1 MHPTR
6 SHNSSFAMT
15 DPSKIKEFPDISSKL
30 SAPTK
35 KSAFEKQ
42 KAEAEAKRV
51 REEAENA
58 AALKEF
64 QASFDDED
72 DDDGPPNS
80 LGGGKTGYGGAPPG
94 MGGVGLGG
102 GPKRHFTQLNRGTSG
117 PGTLGPVSGS
127 MGRKRGIDGSFVP
140 QQQQQSRDRGIFAYE
155 DNSGATRRAFQ
166 QDSDDED
173 ERGQSRKEEE
183 KVAPK
188 PTVQLCSLPP
198 GTTDGTIKALFP
210 ANIKVDRIQPLPPSG
225 PGSTERKSMSAIV
238 TLGKD
243 IPSNE
248 IDAAVSNLS
257 KRYLGKGYYLS
268 ISRHLSSA
276 IVGSSL
282 YNATNVS
289 STLPFGAKTL
299 ATAPTTMPLGRVP
312 PPGARIAP
320 PASLTGGSDQLK
332 GSAIA
337 SVGVS
342 PPTDIRQL
350 RLINKTIESILT
362 HGEEFEAVLMSQKN
376 VQEEEKWAWLW
387 DPRSVGGV
395 YYRWR
400 LWSIKSRAIE
410 EEDLTNRVGEAPP
423 EILFEDETPWQEPSQ
438 RPRYEFTGYVDEFVS
453 DPEYDASEEEA
464 SDDETAAQKRNGGI
478 DIGLGEPTHAQYL
491 NPLQKAKFTHLL
503 ARLPTSTARLRR
515 GDVARVTNFAI
526 CHAGAGAEEVVHML
540 MQNIDQPYSLTD
552 ASLANRQSADYGYGP
567 YHSDSENGTQSESDY
582 EPDMVAKSIEPS
594 STSMQISSDSP
605 PEQADSALKEKE
617 DDTPARLIALYVVS
631 DILSSCATAGV
642 KNAWKYKPLIE
653 AAMKEHKIF
662 ERLGRVEKDK
672 EWGRIKAERW
682 RNSVMHLLG
691 IWEGWNVFSV
701 GVPAKFEEVFKNPPL
716 TPEEAKKAREKEERE
731 KKAERAKKG
740 KWKSMKG
747 SGLKSD
753 ELEVDRRKPLG
764 QEWVSKPKIVKVS
777 KKESTSTSV
786 DVDMEEGEIDGGT
799 MEVDS
804 DPVASIPAIRT
815 EAKPAAK
822 VSIPAPSPKP
832 PQPKPTNTSG
842 IPGLGLM
849 TVEERGASQGAD
861 EKKVVGIS
869 IGQVR
874 VQVPATSQ
882 SQPKLLVSKGANR
895 PRAVDMFADSDEE

>member
-1 MHPTR
+1 
-6 SHNSSFAMT
+6 MT

-42 KAEAEAKRV
+42 KAEAEAKRI

-64 QASFDDED
+64 QASFEDEED
-72 DDDGPPNS
+72 DDGSANPLNAGRPGN
-80 LGGGKTGYGGAPPG
+80 GGYGGAPSG

-102 GPKRHFTQLNRGTSG
+102 GPKRHFTQSNRGNSG
-117 PGTLGPVSGS
+117 PGTLGPVPGS
-127 MGRKRGIDGSFVP
+127 LARKRGNDGSFVP
-140 QQQQQSRDRGIFAYE
+140 QQQRERGIFAYE
-155 DNSGATRRAFQ
+155 DSSGGGSRRAFQ

-173 ERGQSRKEEE
+173 GRGPSRKEEE
-183 KVAPK
+183 KTTPK
-188 PTVQLCSLPP
+188 PTVQLSSLPP
-198 GTTDGTIKALFP
+198 GTTDATVKALFP
-210 ANIKVDRIQPLPPSG
+210 PNIKVDRIQPLPPSG
-225 PGSTERKSMSAIV
+225 PGSVERKSMSAIV

-248 IDAAVSNLS
+248 IDSAVSALS
-257 KRYLGKGYYLS
+257 KKYLGKGYYLS

-276 IVGSSL
+276 VVGSSI
-282 YNATNVS
+282 YNA
-289 STLPFGAKTL
+289 STANTSLPFGAKTL
-299 ATAPTTMPLGRVP
+299 ATAPATSTLGRVP
-312 PPGARIAP
+312 PPGFRPGIAP
-320 PASLTGGSDQLK
+320 PASLTGGSDPSK
-332 GSAIA
+332 SSTIA
-337 SVGVS
+337 SVSVS

-350 RLINKTIESILT
+350 KLINKTIESILT
-362 HGEEFEAVLMSQKN
+362 HGEEFEAVLMSQQN
-376 VQEEEKWAWLW
+376 VREDEKWAWLW

-400 LWSIKSRAIE
+400 LWSIKSKAIE

-423 EILFEDETPWQEPSQ
+423 EMLFEDETPWQEPSQ
-438 RPRYEFTGYVDEFVS
+438 RPRYEFTGFVDEFVS

-464 SDDETAAQKRNGGI
+464 SDDEAAAQKRNGGI
-478 DIGLGEPTHAQYL
+478 NIGLGEPTHAQYL

-552 ASLANRQSADYGYGP
+552 ANLANRQSADYGYGP
-567 YHSDSENGTQSESDY
+567 YHSDSGNGSHSESDY
-582 EPDMVAKSIEPS
+582 EPEVVVKSIEPS
-594 STSMQISSDSP
+594 STSMQPSSDSP
-605 PEQADSALKEKE
+605 REPADSAMKEKE

-672 EWGRIKAERW
+672 GWGRIKAERW

-701 GVPAKFEEVFKNPPL
+701 GVPEKFEEAFKNPPL
-716 TPEEAKKAREKEERE
+716 TPEEAKEAKEKEERE
-731 KKAERAKKG
+731 KKAERARKG
-740 KWKSMKG
+740 KWKSMKS
-747 SGLKSD
+747 SGQKRS
-753 ELEVDRRKPLG
+753 EEPEVDRSKPLG
-764 QEWVSKPKIVKVS
+764 QEWTSVPKKTP
-777 KKESTSTSV
+777 KKESRSAIL
-786 DVDMEEGEIDGGT
+786 DEEMEEGEIDGGP
-799 MEVDS
+799 METDS
-804 DPVASIPAIRT
+804 DPVAVVT
-815 EAKPAAK
+815 MTAKPTMSIFTPAK
-822 VSIPAPSPKP
+822 VEPAP
-832 PQPKPTNTSG
+832 TLASG
-842 IPGLGLM
+842 IPGLGAL
-849 TVEERGASQGAD
+849 TAVERSQNKEVD
-861 EKKVVGIS
+861 EQKTVGIT
-869 IGQVR
+869 IGQV
-874 VQVPATSQ
+874 QAQ
-882 SQPKLLVSKGANR
+882 SQPQPTPKMLVSKGSNR

>member
-1 MHPTR
+1 
-6 SHNSSFAMT
+6 MT

-42 KAEAEAKRV
+42 KAEAEAKRI

-72 DDDGPPNS
+72 DDDGPPNALNGFRS
-80 LGGGKTGYGGAPPG
+80 GYGGPPSG
-94 MGGVGLGG
+94 MGGAGLLGG

-117 PGTLGPVSGS
+117 PGTLGPVPGS
-127 MGRKRGIDGSFVP
+127 MARKRGIDGSFIP
-140 QQQQQSRDRGIFAYE
+140 QQQQQRERGIFAYD
-155 DNSGATRRAFQ
+155 DNSGGPRRAFQ

-173 ERGQSRKEEE
+173 DRGQSRKEEE
-183 KVAPK
+183 KAVPK
-188 PTVQLCSLPP
+188 PTVQLTSLPP
-198 GTTDGTIKALFP
+198 GTTDATIKALFP
-210 ANIKVDRIQPLPPSG
+210 SNIKVDRIQPLPPSA
-225 PGSTERKSMSAIV
+225 PGSVERRSMSAIV

-248 IDAAVSNLS
+248 IDAVVNTLS
-257 KRYLGKGYYLS
+257 KRYMGKGYHLS

-276 IVGSSL
+276 VVGSTL
-282 YNATNVS
+282 YNATNT
-289 STLPFGAKTL
+289 STSLPFGAKTL
-299 ATAPTTMPLGRVP
+299 ATAPAALTLGRVP

-320 PASLTGGSDQLK
+320 PASLTGGTDQFK

-337 SVGVS
+337 SVNVS

-350 RLINKTIESILT
+350 KLINKTIESILI
-362 HGEEFEAVLMSQKN
+362 HGEEFEAVLMSQRN
-376 VQEEEKWAWLW
+376 VQEEEKWAWIW

-400 LWSIKSRAIE
+400 LWSIKSKAIE

-423 EILFEDETPWQEPSQ
+423 EMLFEDETPWQEPSQ

-464 SDDETAAQKRNGGI
+464 SDDEAAAHKRNGGI
-478 DIGLGEPTHAQYL
+478 DIGLGEPTYAQYL

-540 MQNIDQPYSLTD
+540 MQNIDQPYALTD
-552 ASLANRQSADYGYGP
+552 ANLANRQSADYGYGP
-567 YHSDSENGTQSESDY
+567 YHSDSETGSQPESDF
-582 EPDMVAKSIEPS
+582 EPDEVVKSVEPSSISMQPS
-594 STSMQISSDSP
+594 STSMQPSSDSP
-605 PEQADSALKEKE
+605 RDQGDLANKEKE

-653 AAMKEHKIF
+653 VAMKEHRIF

-672 EWGRIKAERW
+672 GWGRIKAERW

-716 TPEEAKKAREKEERE
+716 TPEEAKEAKEKEEKDKRE
-731 KKAERAKKG
+731 KAKKG
-740 KWKSMKG
+740 KWKSMK
-747 SGLKSD
+747 STKSA
-753 ELEVDRRKPLG
+753 EPEVDRSKPLG
-764 QEWVSKPKIVKVS
+764 QEWVSKPKVAK
-777 KKESTSTSV
+777 KKEPSSSNMDT
-786 DVDMEEGEIDGGT
+786 DMEEGEIDGGA
-799 MEVDS
+799 MDVDS
-804 DPVASIPAIRT
+804 DPVATIPKT
-815 EAKPAAK
+815 KPLISAATTP
-822 VSIPAPSPKP
+822 IPAPAPVP
-832 PQPKPTNTSG
+832 TLQQQQPKNASE
-842 IPGLGLM
+842 IPGLGSL
-849 TVEERGASQGAD
+849 TAEEEGQSKGPD
-861 EKKVVGIS
+861 EQKPTGIS
-869 IGQVR
+869 IGQV
-874 VQVPATSQ
+874 QVPSQ
-882 SQPKLLVSKGANR
+882 SQPHSRLLVSKGANR